1 MSLLAARSG
10 RFELP
15 PLYTIAAARVY
26 TERLAGHCVSQ
37 GGRPRPRALNPLVAA
52 FKCPGASMPA
62 TGATTLTVPKPVG
75 DKGFFKVWVGDAPIP
90 AEP

>member
-1 MSLLAARSG
+1 
-10 RFELP
+10 
-15 PLYTIAAARVY
+15 
-26 TERLAGHCVSQ
+26 
-37 GGRPRPRALNPLVAA
+37 
-52 FKCPGASMPA
+52 MPA